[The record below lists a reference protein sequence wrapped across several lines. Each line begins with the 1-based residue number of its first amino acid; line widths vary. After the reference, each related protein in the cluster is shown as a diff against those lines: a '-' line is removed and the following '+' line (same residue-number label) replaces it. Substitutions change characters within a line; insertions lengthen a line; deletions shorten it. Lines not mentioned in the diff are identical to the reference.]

1 MYFALSA
8 QKTAGSVF
16 GRRHTAVCRKTG
28 GKMVGIAESDKRG
41 YLRNRKRGCG
51 KQLRR
56 LFQSYIHNVTVNRHT
71 CSVPEYRAEVIRVI
85 GEHLRKPRKRQLSGV
100 IRADIVGDPRTEP
113 RIALRMTVGN
123 EITGIL
129 YKCRRAVFGML
140 RAAENSSAAFVS
152 TSRRK
157 EAP

>member
-1 MYFALSA
+1 
-8 QKTAGSVF
+8 
-16 GRRHTAVCRKTG
+16 
-28 GKMVGIAESDKRG
+28 MVGIAESDKRG

-51 KQLRR
+51 KQLRC
-56 LFQSYIHNVTVNRHT
+56 LFKSYIHNVTVNRHT

-85 GEHLRKPRKRQLSGV
+85 GKHLRKPRKRQLSGV

-129 YKCRRAVFGML
+129 HKCRRAVFGML
-140 RAAENSSAAFVS
+140 RAAEKLFCGFCQYLAEERSTVKNERGYENVLSAFVYFYYCPS
-152 TSRRK
+152 SIIRHR
-157 EAP
+157 